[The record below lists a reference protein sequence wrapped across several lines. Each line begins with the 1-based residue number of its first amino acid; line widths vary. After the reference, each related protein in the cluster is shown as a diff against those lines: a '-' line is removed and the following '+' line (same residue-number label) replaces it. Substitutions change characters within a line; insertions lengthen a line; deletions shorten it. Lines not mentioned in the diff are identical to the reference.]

1 MMKSSLVIV
10 TLLATSILWCSNA
23 WAVTLQQAKS
33 SGWVGEQTNG
43 YLGVIVDNAEVQQ
56 LVLTINAKRKQ
67 YYQVIATRNH
77 ISLDTVAKLAAQKAI
92 QAAESGHKIQ
102 TPQGEWLTK

>member
-1 MMKSSLVIV
+1 MKSSFVIV
-10 TLLATSILWCSNA
+10 TLLATSIMWCSNA

-43 YLGVIVDNAEVQQ
+43 YLGVVVDTPATQQ
-56 LVLTINAKRKQ
+56 LVLSVNAKRKQ
-67 YYQVIATRNH
+67 YYQAIANRNH
-77 ISLDTVAKLAAQKAI
+77 ITLDTVAKLAAQKAME
-92 QAAESGHKIQ
+92 AAEPGHIIQ